1 VDDDDNDVP
10 RGEPG
15 EIIVRSP
22 MVMPGYWE
30 SADATADAIRQGWF
44 YTGDVG
50 RLDEDGYLYIL
61 DRKKDLIIRGGF
73 NIYPRDIEDVLLEH
87 PAVAVAGVVD
97 KPDELQGEEVAAF
110 VQLNPGHEATPDDL
124 IDFAKER
131 LGKHKYPREVRI
143 VDSVPLTPVFKVD
156 RKQLRTML

>member
-110 VQLNPGHEATPDDL
+110 VQLNPVTRRRPT
-124 IDFAKER
+124 I
-131 LGKHKYPREVRI
+131 
-143 VDSVPLTPVFKVD
+143 
-156 RKQLRTML
+156 